1 MKEVTKE
8 LATEIKSE
16 IRDVISKVEDALE
29 STDSLDLSGANLSS
43 LGNMSYNNDSKR
55 DSISA
60 SDVVDYLRE
69 FSKGMMNEVKSE
81 IRDAVN
87 AVDEIISPEGYLGS
101 RKNSPPDIIKGNS
114 AGGGGGHR
122 L

>member
-1 MKEVTKE
+1 MTTCIVDSYIDSSPK
-8 LATEIKSE
+8 
-16 IRDVISKVEDALE
+16 VIFVQTLTVPFRS
-29 STDSLDLSGANLSS
+29 
-43 LGNMSYNNDSKR
+43 SYNNDSKR

-87 AVDEIISPEGYLGS
+87 AVDEIISPEGFLGS
-101 RKNSPPDIIKGNS
+101 RKNSPPDILKVKS
-114 AGGGGGHR
+114 AGGSGGGGHR